1 MKTVKQPAQFYLVLY
16 RGNQIVRWSEY
27 FIVAKLKKGFTVLK
41 KLIQLLLQ
49 CLLVALSQRIAVTN
63 QFWTRNTGP
72 NLDLFY
78 CASNAGASVG

>member
-16 RGNQIVRWSEY
+16 RDNQIVRWSEY
-27 FIVAKLKKGFTVLK
+27 FIVAELKKGFTVLK
-41 KLIQLLLQ
+41 KFLQ
-49 CLLVALSQRIAVTN
+49 CLLVALSQCIAVTN

-72 NLDLFY
+72 KLDLFY